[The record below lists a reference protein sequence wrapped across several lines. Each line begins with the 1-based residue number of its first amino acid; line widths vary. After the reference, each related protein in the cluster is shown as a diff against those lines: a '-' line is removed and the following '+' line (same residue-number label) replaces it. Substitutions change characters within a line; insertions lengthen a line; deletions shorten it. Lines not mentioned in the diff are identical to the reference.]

1 MYYSYVYP
9 DYLAH
14 YGVQGMKW
22 GQHIYGKDSSS
33 GRSSRSTTSTNSSS
47 GNKTRGNLN
56 VNVKS
61 TVRTATMSTNTANYL
76 AKNKFNREA
85 ALSNA
90 RNDRSATMKNRL
102 KQNAK
107 TALSVGISSTIAT
120 ANPVVG
126 ITRGV
131 GTVALM
137 SVLDAGVVHASY
149 GSVIKELKNTSDE
162 NIKTLESFANIKNAA
177 SKK

>member
-14 YGVQGMKW
+14 YGVQGMRW

-33 GRSSRSTTSTNSSS
+33 GRSSRSTASTNSSS
-47 GNKTRGNLN
+47 GNKKRGNVN
-56 VNVKS
+56 VNVKA
-61 TVRTATMSTNTANYL
+61 TVRTVTMGTNTANYL

-90 RNDRSATMKNRL
+90 RNDRSVTMKNRL
-102 KQNAK
+102 KQNAR
-107 TALSVGISSTIAT
+107 TALSVGISTTIAT
-120 ANPVVG
+120 ANPVAG
-126 ITRGV
+126 IVRGV
-131 GTVALM
+131 GTAALM
-137 SVLDAGVVHASY
+137 STIDAGIVHKSY
-149 GSVIKELKNTSDE
+149 NSVIKELKTTSDE
-162 NIKTLESFANIKNAA
+162 NIKTLESFVNIKNAA